1 MLQQCYI
8 LLNWNNPYTKQRE
21 INIRI
26 FMTNHKYVETKM
38 WDILLTVL
46 WDSYFYSKL
55 LLRSTK
61 VSSKIIYISIS
72 TYIDIDIYR

>member
-26 FMTNHKYVETKM
+26 FTTNHKYVETKM